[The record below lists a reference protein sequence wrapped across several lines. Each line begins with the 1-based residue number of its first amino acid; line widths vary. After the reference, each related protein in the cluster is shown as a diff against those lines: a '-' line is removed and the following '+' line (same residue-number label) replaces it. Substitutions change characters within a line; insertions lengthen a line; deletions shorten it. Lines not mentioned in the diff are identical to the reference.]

1 MGVCEP
7 VIYYYG
13 IYLYDYMVYTL
24 MMSKSFKILQPNVN
38 GGVIEIAI
46 SNRFI
51 GCLRLFKTECKNV
64 GRSKIYFHCF

>member
-7 VIYYYG
+7 VIYYHG

-38 GGVIEIAI
+38 GGVI
-46 SNRFI
+46 
-51 GCLRLFKTECKNV
+51 K
-64 GRSKIYFHCF
+64 